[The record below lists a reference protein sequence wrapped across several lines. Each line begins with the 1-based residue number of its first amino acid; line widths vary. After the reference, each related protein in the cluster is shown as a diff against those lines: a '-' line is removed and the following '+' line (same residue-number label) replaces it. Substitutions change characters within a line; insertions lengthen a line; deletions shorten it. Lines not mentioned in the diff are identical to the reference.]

1 MKNNPSIQHIQLA
14 QKQRGLV
21 LFIALIALV
30 AMSLAAAALV
40 RSVDSGVLVAGNL
53 AFKQSALMSAES
65 GIAQAYR
72 YINENPN
79 VLEAGNG
86 ANGYYASFNSTL
98 STHDDMAWLKNDANW
113 ANAFTV
119 PTDLDDTS
127 QNVVEYI
134 IQRMCTE
141 ENVPDTDKETK
152 CMVGAGNARASSKG
166 SKSEGGGSGG
176 GGYDAAKGSKN
187 VAVYRVTVKVTG
199 PKNTISYLQAFLY

>member
-1 MKNNPSIQHIQLA
+1 MKNSPHSIRHTASAKSQH
-14 QKQRGLV
+14 GLV

-65 GIAQAYR
+65 GIARAYK

-79 VLEAGNG
+79 ALEAGNG
-86 ANGYYASFNSTL
+86 ANGYWATFS
-98 STHDDMAWLKNDANW
+98 DAVDLKSDTTW

-119 PTDLDDTS
+119 PTDLADAS
-127 QNVVEYI
+127 QNTVKYI
-134 IQRMCTE
+134 VQRMCTA
-141 ENVPDTDKETK
+141 ENVTDSDKEDK
-152 CMVGAGNARASSKG
+152 CMVGSGNARASSKG
-166 SKSEGGGSGG
+166 SKSEGGGAGG
-176 GGYDAAKGSKN
+176 GGYDAARGNAN
-187 VAVYRVTVKVTG
+187 VPVYRVTVRVTG